1 MKLSE
6 FLELSGWS
14 KKAVARK
21 LQISPP
27 AVSLWAEIPE
37 KHLEVLMEAL
47 SSAEDEPA
55 VVRVC
60 HPMDLPDD
68 EMEAIIRNRA
78 AVSDWD
84 ICQERGWRIHEL
96 NAAIA
101 AWVKRNPY
109 KKPEN
114 GYDLSRYSKGWVV
127 GGES

>member
-1 MKLSE
+1 MKLAE
-6 FLELSGWS
+6 FLESSGWS
-14 KKAVARK
+14 KAAVARY

-27 AVSLWAEIPE
+27 AVALWDDVPK
-37 KHLEVLMEAL
+37 KHLDTLLAGL
-47 SSAEDEPA
+47 GQDEPE
-55 VVRVC
+55 VVRTC

-68 EMEAIIRNRA
+68 EMEVIIRNRA

-84 ICQERGWRIHEL
+84 ICQSRGWRTHEF

-114 GYDLSRYSKGWVV
+114 EAQASLGYDLSRYIKGEVA
-127 GGES
+127 